1 MRKTIVANDAKIF
14 QNPFAKTAVQIFQLY
29 RLPRGAKQKKIQN
42 YVQEEASLFFFFL
55 NFGRKFCQ
63 IFSQYGQI
71 KSTKRKLNAS
81 ICSTVRPKVSYTS
94 SRYLRGL
101 KKQNNLHTR
110 EILVNHTYHPKVH
123 FRAMSQ
129 MSQGLEWKEK
139 IFH

>member
-1 MRKTIVANDAKIF
+1 MLRYSKIHLRKLLYKFSTFIGCPEEQSKRKFKIMF
-14 QNPFAKTAVQIFQLY
+14 
-29 RLPRGAKQKKIQN
+29 RKK
-42 YVQEEASLFFFFL
+42 LHFFFFFL